1 MPVAK
6 ILVVDDE
13 QDIVRI
19 LMMRLRSA
27 GYDVVTANTG
37 AVAVRMAEMTAPDLL
52 ILDIGM
58 PDGDG
63 HIVANHLQKNAKTS
77 RIPIIF
83 LTARTSEK
91 DRMQAYQAG
100 VCRYLTKPFKTD
112 ELLSTVSRA
121 LTCVRPA
128 R

>member
-1 MPVAK
+1 MPAK

-13 QDIVRI
+13 HDIVRA
-19 LMMRLRSA
+19 LMMRLRAA
-27 GYDVVTANTG
+27 GYEVVTANTG
-37 AVAVRMAEMTAPDLL
+37 EVAVRMAEMTAPDLL

-63 HIVANHLQKNAKTS
+63 HLVARRLQESARTS
-77 RIPIIF
+77 QTPIIF
-83 LTARTSEK
+83 LTARTDEK
-91 DRMQAYQAG
+91 DRLQASQAG
-100 VCRYLTKPFKTD
+100 VCRYLTKPFKPA

>member
-1 MPVAK
+1 MPLAK

-19 LMMRLRSA
+19 LMMRLRAA

-63 HIVANHLQKNAKTS
+63 HLVANRLQENAKTS
-77 RIPIIF
+77 RIPLIF

-100 VCRYLTKPFKTD
+100 VCRYLTKPFKPE

-121 LTCVRPA
+121 LNCVRPA